1 MKSHRANNANINH
14 NWPGNKESDSEAE
27 HTGYLRMRGLP
38 FTATV
43 YDVIEFFEDMK
54 PIEESIVFSYRWVIL

>member
-1 MKSHRANNANINH
+1 MKPHRANTANINQ
-14 NWPGNKESDSEAE
+14 NWTGNKDSVSEVE

-43 YDVIEFFEDMK
+43 HDVIEFFEDIK
-54 PIEESIVFSYRWVIL
+54 PIEESIVFSYR